1 MLPSTAALRV
11 EADDN
16 HPRFLGRRRRGQ
28 LRKLVVGAALAFLT
42 IYTGVFFELNDRL
55 LGRLISGLVT
65 SSVRGTFT
73 LGRAHYDYFGGLW
86 SIVTNRTTHVRGG
99 DFEMVDPDGNDVMR
113 VPHVEADVHLRELVV
128 SLLEFGLSR
137 HFHVH
142 LHFAH
147 ADIPGGWAVIA
158 PTRSTFGTD
167 SPEMNIVATMTGKKI
182 PAVIDDRSE
191 LLIEVDDVNLDGVDF
206 SLSSSNLLGQAS
218 WVGRAEAAHAH
229 GRLSYSSS
237 RPKSSPEGPAFFF
250 LLDDIRVAR
259 GQLQL
264 GDYLFP
270 LANLHGDWFGTKPE
284 VAQQL
289 DAPPGFG
296 MRQELD
302 FSAQATTLEGKVRVD
317 GKLLD
322 AYGTHTGVRMR
333 IDLEHGAGLA
343 TLLPQPIASWIGGD
357 PRGAV
362 TIHGPF
368 GHVAIGGEL
377 EGAVADIAGL
387 KVLHAGGTFALLG
400 QDLLRLDKLHG
411 DLAHGKVRGRVDV
424 RLASPGSWRADIDA
438 TGVDPAAVALVPPFL
453 RALLAGRLQG
463 KMKLDGSFG
472 AASSSTINVSVS
484 SLSLDRSAK
493 DPLPRHFEL
502 SGDIDWIGTRFGL
515 RHLAVRAEGLSLDTS
530 GSLSLGG
537 TPSAVFDFSLAAGK
551 GPWASR
557 IGLPGTVSL
566 DRGLV
571 IGHVSGPLTGLEGQA
586 RVELGGLVVRGRHV
600 SSASADVEL
609 RGGTLSIGSLI
620 GEGVGAKLEGQGKLH
635 LFQTDASGRTRLD
648 RAAPAA
654 LDADLRAEGADLAEV
669 TGTVAVAGKADLDV
683 HLAGPLAHPDGQARV
698 AVPALALLGDRYQ
711 HGKLSFDFSK
721 AGAKV
726 TALHLERVD
735 GGALDGRGDVSWA
748 GALDLDLD
756 PRAFPLAAIPGVS
769 SLPIAILGTLSGKVH
784 LGGDLSRPEPAG
796 LFELVGAKIRDTFF
810 GDGSLK
816 LEPGADAIHITGRF
830 FQSYSVDGY
839 LTLFPRLSVALTVH
853 FDDVELEK
861 VFPEIRQLAEVR
873 GTATGDAR
881 LTADAE
887 HGLTFAEVRMTKLS
901 LVLSGLD
908 ETGHAR
914 RLVVRNQ
921 EDVAV
926 STTGHELNVE
936 SCQLRSALGAF
947 AIKGRISPH
956 DTDVSLHGQIGLE
969 LLEYFFSSYFQHMHG
984 DAMVELSVKGDLS
997 ARPRLVGSLDLRRA
1011 TLQPKGLE
1019 GHRLHVPSGSV
1030 LFSADGVTLRNLRVE
1045 LDGAVAQASGHIALD
1060 GYKFGALAADVTGD
1074 LSPKLLQ
1081 WVLPDQIDDA
1091 SGRVGIKVSLSGTWQ
1106 RPEWRGDA
1114 EIKDTRI
1121 SLRRT
1126 GREVTVTEGTL
1137 HFVNYDID
1145 IGCGD
1150 AGERGGC
1157 RSISGLVDDEARFSI
1172 DGKVG
1177 FGESLALRTLNI
1189 HADASDLSYNGG
1201 DFAVRVSP
1209 SFQLSGDVSHLNL
1222 AGTIN
1227 VVEGRYTAPF
1237 DVTELLFKFARV
1249 SERPQPFWE
1258 GIPVLEN
1265 MKLDL
1270 RARTTGPFLI
1280 RNNIADLTF
1289 SADLQVGGTTVSPTL
1304 GGSATVDQGGT
1315 INVPICRFP
1324 FQTER
1329 SQLTFDPTKHYPET
1343 PYLNISATGV
1353 LVSDRTDASQ
1363 NVTLQILGP
1372 LNAVQ
1377 TIASTQQGVQGND
1390 VVVMC
1395 LTGRTADEIR
1405 RGLSPASTGGVGRAP
1420 GLGAVQG
1427 TTTTEGVA
1435 KGASGALVSSA
1446 IDPIRHIAHLDTLS
1460 LEFGATGVDI
1470 QACKRWTRGLKTCG
1484 LGEFGFVGGTRV
1496 GGYGEY
1502 RISDQLSVLGRGEY
1516 LTRGV
1521 ETVQDSLTRGRL
1533 ELNLKLPLAW

>member
-1 MLPSTAALRV
+1 MDTDNEHPKFPAQYELR
-11 EADDN
+11 
-16 HPRFLGRRRRGQ
+16 RKRGF
-28 LRKLVVGAALAFLT
+28 LRKVVVGSVLVFLT
-42 IYTGVFFELNDRL
+42 AYTGVFFKLNDRV

-65 SSVRGTFT
+65 NSVRGTFT

-86 SIVTNRTTHVRGG
+86 SIVSNRTTHVRGG
-99 DFEMVDPDGNDVMR
+99 DFEMVDPDGNAVMR

-128 SLLEFGLSR
+128 SLLEFGLSG

-142 LHFAH
+142 LHFER
-147 ADIPGGWAVIA
+147 ADIASGWAVIA
-158 PTRSTFGTD
+158 PTRSSFGTN
-167 SPEMNIVATMTGKKI
+167 SPEMNIVATMTGKKV

-191 LLIEVDDVNLDGVDF
+191 LFIEVGEVNLDGVDF
-206 SLSSSNLLGQAS
+206 ALASSNVLGQAS
-218 WVGRAEAAHAH
+218 WVGWAEAAHAH

-237 RPKSSPEGPAFFF
+237 RPKASPDGPAFFF
-250 LLDDIRVAR
+250 LLDDISVAR

-264 GDYLFP
+264 GSFLFP
-270 LANLHGDWFGTKPE
+270 LAGLHGDWFGTKLEESFEAESPI
-284 VAQQL
+284 
-289 DAPPGFG
+289 GFG
-296 MRQELD
+296 KREELD
-302 FSAQATTLEGKVRVD
+302 FSAQATTLDGNVKVT
-317 GKLLD
+317 GKLMD
-322 AYGTHTGVRMR
+322 AYGTHTGVRLR
-333 IDLEHGAGLA
+333 IELEHGAGLA
-343 TLLPQPIASWIGGD
+343 TLLPQPIGSWIGGD
-357 PRGAV
+357 PKGAV
-362 TIHGPF
+362 TVDGPF
-368 GHVAIGGEL
+368 GNVAIGGEL
-377 EGAVADIAGL
+377 EGAVVDIAGL
-387 KVLHAGGTFALLG
+387 KVQRAGGTFALLG
-400 QDLLRLDKLHG
+400 SDLLRLDKLHG
-411 DLAHGKVRGRVDV
+411 DLARGKVRGRVDV
-424 RLASPGSWRADIDA
+424 HLSDRGTWRADIDA
-438 TGVDPAAVALVPPFL
+438 TGIDPAVIALVPPSM
-453 RALLAGRLQG
+453 RSLLAGRLQG
-463 KMKLDGSFG
+463 KVKLDGGFG
-472 AASSSTINVSVS
+472 TGSTSTINVNVG
-484 SLSLDRSAK
+484 SLALDRSAK

-502 SGDIDWIGTRFGL
+502 AGDVDWTGTRFGL
-515 RHLAVRAEGLSLDTS
+515 RHLAVRADGLSLDTS
-530 GSLSLGG
+530 GSLSVGG
-537 TPSAVFDFSLAAGK
+537 TPSATFDFSLTAGK

-557 IGLPGTVSL
+557 IGLPGTVAL

-571 IGHVSGPLTGLEGQA
+571 IGHVSGPLDGLEGQA
-586 RVELGGLVVRGRHV
+586 RVDLGGLVIKGRHV
-600 SSASADVEL
+600 TSASADVEL
-609 RGGTLSIGSLI
+609 RGGTLSVGSLI
-620 GEGVGAKLEGQGKLH
+620 GEGVGAQLEGQGKIH
-635 LFQTDASGRTRLD
+635 LFETDAHGRTRLD
-648 RAAPAA
+648 RAAPAEI
-654 LDADLRAEGADLAEV
+654 DADLRAQGADLTEV
-669 TGTVAVAGKADLDV
+669 AGTVAIAGKADLDV
-683 HLAGPLAHPDGQARV
+683 HLEGPLAHPDGHARV
-698 AVPALALLGDRYQ
+698 EVPSLLLLGDRYQ
-711 HGKLSFDFSK
+711 HGKLAFDFSQ

-735 GGALDGRGDVSWA
+735 GGQLDGRGNVSWA
-748 GALDLDLD
+748 GALDLDLS
-756 PRAFPLAAIPGVS
+756 PRAFPLAALPGVS

-784 LGGDLSRPEPAG
+784 LGGDLSRPEPGG

-830 FQSYSVDGY
+830 FQNYSVDGY
-839 LTLFPRLSVALTVH
+839 LTLFPKLSIAVTVH
-853 FDDVELEK
+853 FDDIELEK

-873 GTATGDAR
+873 GRATGDAR

-887 HGLTFAEVRMTKLS
+887 HGLTFAEVRMSALS

-908 ETGHAR
+908 ESGHAR

-921 EDVAV
+921 GDVAV

-956 DTDVSLHGQIGLE
+956 DTDVSLRGQIGLE
-969 LLEYFFSSYFQHMHG
+969 LLEYFFTSFFQHMHG
-984 DAMVELSVKGDLS
+984 DAMVDLTVKGDLS
-997 ARPRLVGSLDLRRA
+997 ARPQLIGSLDLRRA

-1030 LFSADGVTLRNLRVE
+1030 VFAADGVTLRSLKME

-1060 GYKFGALAADVTGD
+1060 GYKPGALAANVSGE
-1074 LSPKLLQ
+1074 LSPQLLE

-1091 SGRVGIKVSLSGTWQ
+1091 SGRVGVKVALSGTWQ

-1114 EIKDTRI
+1114 EIKNTRI

-1126 GREVTVTEGTL
+1126 GREIEVTEGTL
-1137 HFVNYDID
+1137 RFVNYDIA

-1150 AGERGGC
+1150 AGDRAGC
-1157 RSISGLVDDEARFSI
+1157 RSITGVVDDEARFSI

-1177 FGESLALRTLNI
+1177 FGESLSLRSLNI

-1209 SFQLSGDVSHLNL
+1209 SFELSGDASHLNL
-1222 AGTIN
+1222 SGTIN
-1227 VVEGRYTAPF
+1227 IVEGRYTAPF

-1258 GIPVLEN
+1258 GIPLLEH

-1289 SADLQVGGTTVSPTL
+1289 SADLQVGGTTTSPTL

-1329 SQLTFDPTKHYPET
+1329 SQLTFDPSKRYPET

-1405 RGLSPASTGGVGRAP
+1405 RGVSPASTGGVGRAP

-1496 GGYGEY
+1496 GGYGQY

-1533 ELNLKLPLAW
+1533 ELNFKVPLVW

>member
-1 MLPSTAALRV
+1 MSVHTDDEHPKFV
-11 EADDN
+11 ER
-16 HPRFLGRRRRGQ
+16 PRRAFIGSWVQRWVLGAV
-28 LRKLVVGAALAFLT
+28 LTFLT
-42 IYTGVFFELNDRL
+42 AYTGVFFALNDRV
-55 LGRLISGLVT
+55 LGSLISGLVT
-65 SSVRGTFT
+65 HTVRGTFT

-86 SIVTNRTTHVRGG
+86 SIVSNRTTHVRGG
-99 DFEMVDPDGNDVMR
+99 DFEMIDPDGNPVMR
-113 VPHVEADVHLRELVV
+113 VPHVEADVHLRELIS
-128 SLLEFGLSR
+128 SLVEFGLSR
-137 HFHVH
+137 HFHLH
-142 LHFAH
+142 LHFSR
-147 ADIPGGWAVIA
+147 ADISTGWAVIG

-167 SPEMNIVATMTGKKI
+167 SPEMNIVATMTGKKL
-182 PAVIDDRSE
+182 PEVVDDRAE
-191 LLIEVDDVNLDGVDF
+191 LFIEVDEVNLDGIDF
-206 SLSSSNLLGQAS
+206 ALASSNLLGQPS

-237 RPKSSPEGPAFFF
+237 RTRSSPDGPAFFF
-250 LLDDIRVAR
+250 LLDDVSVAR
-259 GQLQL
+259 GELAL
-264 GDYLFP
+264 GTFLFP
-270 LANLHGDWFGTKPE
+270 LAGLHGDWFGTRAEASPQ
-284 VAQQL
+284 A
-289 DAPPGFG
+289 DSPPGFG
-296 MRQELD
+296 RRQELD
-302 FSAQATTLEGKVRVD
+302 FSAQATTLEGKVKVM
-317 GKLLD
+317 GKLTD
-322 AYGTHTGVRMR
+322 AYGTNTGVEMR

-343 TLLPQPIASWIGGD
+343 VLLPQPIGSWIGGD
-357 PRGAV
+357 PKGAV
-362 TIHGPF
+362 TIDGPF
-368 GHVAIGGEL
+368 GKVAIGGEL
-377 EGAVADIAGL
+377 EGAVVDIAGL
-387 KVLHAGGTFALLG
+387 KVLRAGGTFSLLG
-400 QDLLRLDKLHG
+400 TDLLRLDRLHG

-424 RLASPGSWRADIDA
+424 HLSDRGTWRADIDA
-438 TGVDPAAVALVPPFL
+438 TGIDTAAVALVPPSM

-463 KMKLDGSFG
+463 KVKLDGGFG
-472 AASSSTINVSVS
+472 VGSSSTIRVNVG
-484 SLSLDRSAK
+484 SLALDRSAK
-493 DPLPRHFEL
+493 DPLPKHFEL
-502 SGDIDWIGTRFGL
+502 AGDVDWTGTRFGL
-515 RHLAVRAEGLSLDTS
+515 RHLAARADGLSLETS
-530 GSLSLGG
+530 GSLSVGG
-537 TPSAVFDFSLAAGK
+537 RPSAVFDFSLAAGK
-551 GPWASR
+551 GPWAAR

-566 DRGLV
+566 DHGLV
-571 IGHVSGPLTGLEGQA
+571 IGHVSGPLDGLEGQA

-600 SSASADVEL
+600 DNASADVEL
-609 RGGTLSIGSLI
+609 SGGTLSVGSLV
-620 GEGVGAKLEGQGKLH
+620 GEGAGAKLEGRGKLH
-635 LFQTDASGRTRLD
+635 LFEVDAQGRTRLD
-648 RAAPAA
+648 RAAPAV
-654 LDADLRAEGADLAEV
+654 LEADLRAQGADLTEV

-683 HLAGPLAHPDGQARV
+683 HLEGPLAHPDGHARV
-698 AVPALALLGDRYQ
+698 DVPSLVLLGDHYQ

-726 TALHLERVD
+726 SALHLERIE
-735 GGALDGRGDVSWA
+735 GGQLEGRGNLSWA

-784 LGGDLSRPEPAG
+784 LGGDLSRPEPGG

-830 FQSYSVDGY
+830 FQNYSVDGY
-839 LTLFPRLSVALTVH
+839 LTMFPKLSIAVTVH
-853 FDDVELEK
+853 FDDIELEK

-873 GTATGDAR
+873 GRATGDAR

-887 HGLTFAEVRMTKLS
+887 HGLTFAEVRMSALS
-901 LVLSGLD
+901 LVLTGLD
-908 ETGHAR
+908 ESGHAR

-956 DTDVSLHGQIGLE
+956 DTDVSLRGQIGLE
-969 LLEYFFSSYFQHMHG
+969 LLEYFFTSFFQHMHG
-984 DAMVELSVKGDLS
+984 DATVDLKVKGDLS
-997 ARPRLVGSLDLRRA
+997 ARPRLVGSLDLRHA

-1030 LFSADGVTLRNLRVE
+1030 VFAPDGITLRSLKVE
-1045 LDGAVAQASGHIALD
+1045 LDGAIAQASGRIALD
-1060 GYKFGALAADVTGD
+1060 GYKPGALAASVSGE

-1091 SGRVGIKVSLSGTWQ
+1091 SGRVGVKVALSGTWQ

-1126 GREVTVTEGTL
+1126 GREIVVTEGTL
-1137 HFVNYDID
+1137 HFVNYDIA

-1150 AGERGGC
+1150 EGDRVGC
-1157 RSISGLVDDEARFSI
+1157 RSITGLVDDEARFSI

-1177 FGESLALRTLNI
+1177 FGESLALRSLNI

-1209 SFQLSGDVSHLNL
+1209 SFELSGDVSHLNL

-1227 VVEGRYTAPF
+1227 IVEGRYTAPF

-1258 GIPVLEN
+1258 GIPLLEN

-1289 SADLQVGGTTVSPTL
+1289 SADLQVGGTTTSPTM

-1405 RGLSPASTGGVGRAP
+1405 RGISPASTGGVGRAP

-1427 TTTTEGVA
+1427 TTATEGVA

-1533 ELNLKLPLAW
+1533 ELNFKLPLAW